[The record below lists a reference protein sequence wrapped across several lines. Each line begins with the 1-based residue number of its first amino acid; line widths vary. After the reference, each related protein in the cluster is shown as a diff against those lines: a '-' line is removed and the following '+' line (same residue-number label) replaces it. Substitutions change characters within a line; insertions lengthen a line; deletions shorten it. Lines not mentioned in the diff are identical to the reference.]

1 MSRVEENREIVSHF
15 VDEAMKFPKGTYE
28 EMMAWHLGAINS
40 FLLDIS
46 KSLAV
51 IADHISG
58 KENQESD

>member
-15 VDEAMKFPKGTYE
+15 VTEAMKFPSGTYE
-28 EMMAWHLGAINS
+28 EMIAWHLGTINS

-51 IADHISG
+51 IADEMSG
-58 KENQESD
+58 KENE